1 MVDFEQDLR
10 ICYNENNYIL
20 KESNMAKNNVK
31 TYLMIPL
38 ALTLFMAA
46 SKVSADETAQT
57 ASASDKLASS
67 EVAAATST
75 ETSVSKAST
84 SQNTAAVSRQSTSQ
98 KEPSQPVDQTAA
110 AELTTAESSQQRKE
124 TTTAATSPSVSSQKT
139 VQTQSQPTTK
149 AASIQNQQS
158 SSSQSFKQAAPLK
171 RLAVTKTPQ
180 SSVATVQKTPKEV
193 TAAAVEAKGIKLQ
206 YKQPIAKGSKIQFAV
221 WTAQKGQDD
230 LKWYTANNMGA
241 AYAEFK
247 NHREYG
253 TYYIHTYANQKGK
266 MTGLNAM
273 TVRVAKPQIKTKIQ
287 KASANHFE
295 ITVANVPNTITQVDI
310 PVWSDK
316 KGQDDLKWYRAAKT
330 ANGSYKITVNLQNHK
345 NTLGHYQAHIYGYST
360 VTQSQ
365 IGLGVSS
372 GFDNVDSRSNATASV
387 VGYKETSGTFN
398 VVVKGSPSTKV
409 IKSVS
414 VAVWSEENGQD
425 DLKWYTP
432 AVINNQATAKINIAN
447 HANVSGLYHVHVY
460 TDYTDGTKSGKI
472 LGTYKITKAAAE
484 AKLTSKGISLKL
496 TAANIKDKTK
506 VSFAVWSNEK
516 GQDDLKWYQADKQG
530 EAIASYDNHKG
541 YGLYNIHVY
550 HSQNRRLT
558 GLGTATINIPKPSVT
573 TSIAKTADNEYTV
586 ILKNVPY
593 YISSV
598 QVPVWTSKN
607 NQDDIK
613 WYGARKIS
621 DKTYEAKVLLKNHQ
635 FETGRYNAH
644 VYGKSRLENNKL
656 IGMGGKEFT
665 VSAAKISS
673 PKVSVTNHQAKKGTL
688 DVVVTETSNSK
699 KLKSVKVAAWS
710 EAKQSNL
717 YWYTS
722 STVKDGKISITV
734 NEKNHGYIKGSYY
747 VHVYVTYQDNQE
759 TGFDKGTYRLEAE
772 KPAVALPSYFID
784 ISSHNGT
791 ISVAEFKSLKQ
802 QGIQGVVVKL
812 TEGTSYINPY
822 AKSQIANAKAAGIK
836 VSAYHYSHYTSAAGA
851 QAEARYFVSAAKAHG
866 LASATVMVNDMEE
879 SSMLSN
885 INANVQAWQ
894 DEMKRQGYSNLVHYT
909 MASWLDIRGGSVKT
923 AQFGLNNFWIAHYAK
938 GYTYMTQEEAK
949 SFNYYANAAAWQ
961 YTSVSPKLSH
971 PLDENIDYTGRF
983 TRQS

>member
-1 MVDFEQDLR
+1 
-10 ICYNENNYIL
+10 
-20 KESNMAKNNVK
+20 MAKNNVK

-38 ALTLFMAA
+38 ALTLFITAG
-46 SKVSADETAQT
+46 KVSADETAQT
-57 ASASDKLASS
+57 APVSEKVSSS
-67 EVAAATST
+67 EVAAVSSA
-75 ETSVSKAST
+75 ETSAST
-84 SQNTAAVSRQSTSQ
+84 ASTAPSTSSV
-98 KEPSQPVDQTAA
+98 SQPVTQETSGQAPAQTTVTEPQAA
-110 AELTTAESSQQRKE
+110 KSSQDDKASAV
-124 TTTAATSPSVSSQKT
+124 TTSQPVSSQAD
-139 VQTQSQPTTK
+139 VQAQSQPTTR
-149 AASIQNQQS
+149 AAVGTQSQQI
-158 SSSQSFKQAAPLK
+158 SSSQSFKKAVAPLK
-171 RLAVTKTPQ
+171 KIAVTNTSR
-180 SSVATVQKTPKEV
+180 SSAAAVQKAPKEV
-193 TAAAVEAKGIKLQ
+193 TAATVEAKGIKLQ

-230 LKWYTANNMGA
+230 LRWYTANNMGA

-253 TYYIHTYANQKGK
+253 VYHVHTYANQKGK

-273 TVRVAKPQIKTKIQ
+273 TVTIAKPQIKTRIQ
-287 KASANHFE
+287 KTSANNFE
-295 ITVANVPNTITQVDI
+295 ITVSNVPNTITQIQI

-316 KGQDDLKWYRAAKT
+316 NGQDDLKWYKAAKT
-330 ANGSYKITVNLQNHK
+330 ANGSYKAAVNLQNHK
-345 NTLGHYQAHIYGYST
+345 KTLGHYQAHIYGYST

-365 IGLGVSS
+365 IGLGTSS
-372 GFDNVDSRSNATASV
+372 GFDNADSRSDAVASV
-387 VGYKETSGTFN
+387 VGYKETSGTFD
-398 VVVKGSPSTKV
+398 VVVKGGPKTKV

-414 VAVWSEENGQD
+414 VAVWSEEKGQD

-432 AVINNQATAKINIAN
+432 AVTNNQATAKINIAN
-447 HANVSGLYHVHVY
+447 HANVSGMYHVHVY

-472 LGTYKITKAAAE
+472 LGAYKITKPAAE

-496 TAANIKDKTK
+496 IAANIKDKSK

-530 EAIASYDNHKG
+530 EAVAGYDNHKG

-550 HSQNRRLT
+550 HNQNGRLS
-558 GLGTATINIPKPSVT
+558 GLGTATLTVPKPAVT
-573 TSIAKTADNEYTV
+573 ANIAKTGDNEYTV
-586 ILKNVPY
+586 TLKNVPY

-613 WYGARKIS
+613 WYGARKVA
-621 DKTYEAKVLLKNHQ
+621 DKTYEAKILLKNHQ
-635 FETGRYNAH
+635 FEKGRYNAH

-665 VSAAKISS
+665 VTAAKISN

-688 DVVVTETSNSK
+688 DVVITENTNSK
-699 KLKSVKVAAWS
+699 KLKSAKVAAWS
-710 EAKQSNL
+710 EDKQSNL

-722 STVKDGKISITV
+722 NAVKDGKISITV
-734 NEKNHGYIKGSYY
+734 NEKNHGYIKGNYH
-747 VHVYVTYQDNQE
+747 VHVYVTYQDGQE
-759 TGFDKGTYRLEAE
+759 SGFDTGTYRLESE
-772 KPAVALPSYFID
+772 KPAIALPSYFID
-784 ISSHNGT
+784 ISSHNGS

-822 AKSQIANAKAAGIK
+822 AKSQIANAKAAGVK

-851 QAEARYFVSAAKAHG
+851 QEEARYFVNVAKAHG
-866 LASATVMVNDMEE
+866 LSSSTVMVNDMEE
-879 SSMLSN
+879 SSMLNN

-894 DEMKRQGYSNLVHYT
+894 AEMKRQGYSNLVHYT
-909 MASWLDIRGGSVKT
+909 MASWLDIRGGSVNT
-923 AQFGLNNFWIAHYAK
+923 GQFGLNNFWIAHYAK
-938 GYTYMTQEEAK
+938 GYTYMNQEEAK